1 MYENQHFVANRQ
13 SGPGALIP
21 MMRITFC
28 GLGCKADENPYMRI
42 KILIIEK
49 TTRSG
54 TQVGQNETSV
64 APREASKSESQKRSE
79 TIITPHKLL
88 AKFCPSL
95 WSSGCAPH
103 STEGSF
109 KK

>member
-1 MYENQHFVANRQ
+1 MCKNQYFVANRQ

-28 GLGCKADENPYMRI
+28 GLVCKTDENPYMRI
-42 KILIIEK
+42 KIWKIEK

-64 APREASKSESQKRSE
+64 APREASKSESQKKVK
-79 TIITPHKLL
+79 P
-88 AKFCPSL
+88 P
-95 WSSGCAPH
+95 
-103 STEGSF
+103 
-109 KK
+109 